1 MIKHA
6 SSHGL
11 SVLVCSVLAAVIV
24 SVLEPTFPKL
34 IHKVEGFSLGL
45 VDKLN
50 LPMEGRYF
58 SIVLVAVI
66 LAAVWGV
73 FFKLSKRNS

>member
-1 MIKHA
+1 MLKHA

-11 SVLVCSVLAAVIV
+11 SVLVCSILAAVFV

-34 IHKVEGFSLGL
+34 INKVEGFSLAL

-50 LPMEGRYF
+50 LPMEASYF
-58 SIVLVAVI
+58 SIMLFAVI

-73 FFKLSKRNS
+73 FFKLSQRSS